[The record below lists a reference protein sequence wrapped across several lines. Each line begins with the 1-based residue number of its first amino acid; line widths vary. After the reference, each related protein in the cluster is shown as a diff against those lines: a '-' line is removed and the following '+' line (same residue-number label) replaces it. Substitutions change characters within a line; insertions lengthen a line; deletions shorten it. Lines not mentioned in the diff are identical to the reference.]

1 MEEFLIAIHK
11 KLPIQ
16 FTLDKT
22 NFIYDDCVESFEE
35 EVTITKDN
43 WGFCELH
50 VVSDAKFLQPEHK
63 IIWTDKFSGNS
74 YKIKFLVDIDK
85 MAAGINYGRVMIQ
98 TVRQTLVIEVM
109 AQKRGTDHDIVV
121 KSLARQTAYYDLM
134 KMYLEFSMGRI
145 EKKDYILSAEK
156 NLAHIDGNAKKLYD
170 IHLGILSGDN
180 SRVKSGLSYFDEI
193 ENRLYETEKINYCAY
208 QYLKA
213 LWAEENDIKD
223 ECIEKVRACYE
234 SEG

>member
-1 MEEFLIAIHK
+1 MTKQERIKRLSEAIEA
-11 KLPIQ
+11 
-16 FTLDKT
+16 
-22 NFIYDDCVESFEE
+22 V
-35 EVTITKDN
+35 
-43 WGFCELH
+43 
-50 VVSDAKFLQPEHK
+50 PE
-63 IIWTDKFSGNS
+63 
-74 YKIKFLVDIDK
+74 
-85 MAAGINYGRVMIQ
+85 
-98 TVRQTLVIEVM
+98 
-109 AQKRGTDHDIVV
+109 
-121 KSLARQTAYYDLM
+121 
-134 KMYLEFSMGRI
+134 

-156 NLAHIDGNAKKLYD
+156 NLVHIDGNAKKLYD

-234 SEG
+234 SEDNSWQILWFLLYLDPVYESDRRIP